1 VLTLELWWPLMLLP
15 APILASWLLSPAS
28 LTDPAL
34 AVPFLQKAASSS
46 RMPGSASGRL
56 TRALLWMLWISLVL
70 AVCQPY
76 WLGEPDKR
84 VLNGRD
90 LLLAID
96 ISGSM
101 QETDMLIGS
110 TMASRIG
117 VLKSVVSGFI
127 KRREGDRLGLILFGT
142 RAYTYVPLTFDRR
155 MLNQMLIETST
166 GLAGRLTAIGDAI
179 GISIRTLGEQ
189 QARHKVLILVTDGSN
204 TGGSSDPLTAARIAA
219 HQGMTIYTIG
229 VGNDDARMRQLV
241 KEQNISA
248 GTILNDTLLQ
258 QIAGLTGGQYFRA
271 RDSASLERIYQQL
284 NLLEPVA
291 INAGLHRPRIDLFAW
306 LVGLALLCLLLAL
319 VQLPLRSWR
328 LEQQ

>member
-1 VLTLELWWPLMLLP
+1 MLLP
-15 APILASWLLSPAS
+15 VPVLANWLLSPAR
-28 LTDPAL
+28 LADPAL
-34 AVPFLQKAASSS
+34 AVPFLQKAASLS
-46 RMPGSASGRL
+46 RMPGSVSGRL
-56 TRALLWMLWISLVL
+56 TRALLWLLWTSLVL

-127 KRREGDRLGLILFGT
+127 QRREGDRLGLILFGT

-179 GISIRTLGEQ
+179 GIAIRTLGEQ
-189 QARHKVLILVTDGSN
+189 KARHKVLILVTDGSN
-204 TGGSSDPLTAARIAA
+204 TGGSSDPLSAARIAA

-241 KEQNISA
+241 KEQNIAA

-291 INAGLHRPRIDLFAW
+291 IDAGLHRPRIDLFAW
-306 LVGLALLCLLLAL
+306 LVGLALLSLLLAL
-319 VQLPLRSWR
+319 LQLPFRSWR